1 MKKPADYGEVE
12 SVEDNIDENLLE
24 VKDPP
29 SMDLFNDY
37 TANSMSD
44 ANDSGESQSTV
55 GKYVLT
61 ARNFC
66 YLFLKKKI
74 AMN

>member
-1 MKKPADYGEVE
+1 
-12 SVEDNIDENLLE
+12 

-29 SMDLFNDY
+29 SLDLFNDY